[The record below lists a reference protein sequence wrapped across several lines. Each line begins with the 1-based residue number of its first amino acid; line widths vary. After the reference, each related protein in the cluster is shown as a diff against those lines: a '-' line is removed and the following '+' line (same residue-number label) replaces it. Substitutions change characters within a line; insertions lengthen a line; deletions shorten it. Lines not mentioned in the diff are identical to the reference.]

1 MSSQSHAEVREA
13 ADGLHEKDDIS
24 LVDVLTLAEASIH
37 SMKSFI
43 DSLDST
49 IYKEFREIAEYI
61 QKTKSEIGHLQ
72 ANDLRSKHI
81 PEAGHEL
88 SAVVSS
94 TEQATT
100 KIMECAEAVLDADQ
114 SDMKAYRQ
122 TVEDRMMDIFEACS
136 FQDITG
142 QRISKVVETLEHIE
156 SRVSRFAAAIG
167 AQTEDDTQPVSEQEA
182 KREKRKKDLILN
194 GPALEGEGV
203 SQDDIDALL
212 SA

>member
-1 MSSQSHAEVREA
+1 MSSKTHVEVRETV
-13 ADGLHEKDDIS
+13 DGLRKKEDLS
-24 LVDVLTLAEASIH
+24 LVDILTLAEVSIN

-43 DSLDST
+43 DNLDSK
-49 IYKEFREIAEYI
+49 IYSEFREIAAYI
-61 QKTKSEIGHLQ
+61 KNTKEEIGHLQ

-94 TEQATT
+94 TEEATT
-100 KIMECAEAVLDADQ
+100 KIMECAEAILEADP
-114 SDMKAYRQ
+114 SDMEAYQ
-122 TVEDRMMDIFEACS
+122 QMVNNKVMDIFEACS

-156 SRVSRFAAAIG
+156 SRVARFAAAIG
-167 AQTEDDTQPVSEQEA
+167 AKDTEHPASEKEI
-182 KREKRKKDLILN
+182 KRNKRKKDQILN
-194 GPALEGEGV
+194 GPANKGEGV

-212 SA
+212 NA

>member
-1 MSSQSHAEVREA
+1 MSSQTHAEVREA
-13 ADGLHEKDDIS
+13 ADGLRDKDDIS
-24 LVDVLTLAEASIH
+24 LIDVLTLAEASIH

-49 IYKEFREIAEYI
+49 IYREFREIAVYI

-72 ANDLRSKHI
+72 ANDLRFRHI

-88 SAVVSS
+88 SAVVTS

-100 KIMECAEAVLDADQ
+100 KIMECAEAILEDDG
-114 SDMKAYRQ
+114 SDIKAYRQ
-122 TVEDRMMDIFEACS
+122 MVNEKMMDIFEACS

-156 SRVSRFAAAIG
+156 TRVSRFATAIG
-167 AQTEDDTQPVSEQEA
+167 VEDSDQPANDKETE
-182 KREKRKKDLILN
+182 RKKRNKDQLIN
-194 GPALEGEGV
+194 GPALEGEGT
-203 SQDDIDALL
+203 SQDDIDKLL
-212 SA
+212 NT